1 MSKYVSNFNNI
12 FKKFSNKIYQFGKV
26 RNFLDTETR
35 VSVYKQTVLPLTE
48 YVSFVLNLNNKY
60 EVEKLQKLQNRAL
73 HMCYHVQDPKNVS
86 ARDLHERAKM
96 VTLEKRRSL
105 QLYNIMFDLRQRGL
119 FEKHH
124 NRQTRNAN
132 KGPYPQANSQGICS
146 RIGDRIGRLYPRIG
160 RLYHRFCNT
169 RPIVPFKHV

>member
-1 MSKYVSNFNNI
+1 MVKY
-12 FKKFSNKIYQFGKV
+12 KKK
-26 RNFLDTETR
+26 LDTETR
-35 VSVYKQTVLPLTE
+35 VLIYKHIVLPLTE

-73 HMCYHVQDPKNVS
+73 RMPYNVQDPKDVS
-86 ARDLHERAKM
+86 TRDLHERAKM
-96 VTLEKRRSL
+96 VRLEKRRSL

-132 KGPYPQANSQGICS
+132 KYIFDINQINLGIYTKSPY
-146 RIGDRIGRLYPRIG
+146 YPGAIQWNN
-160 RLYHRFCNT
+160 L
-169 RPIVPFKHV
+169 PS